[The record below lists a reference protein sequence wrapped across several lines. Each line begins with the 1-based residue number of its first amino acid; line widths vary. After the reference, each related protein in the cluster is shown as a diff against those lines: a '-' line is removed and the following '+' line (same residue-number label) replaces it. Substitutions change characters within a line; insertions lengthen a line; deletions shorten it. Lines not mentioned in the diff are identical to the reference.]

1 MASLFNQ
8 VPSVSTV
15 FALYTSLSAISMI
28 LPSFTLVIEH
38 KWGFCD
44 NQTFRAAEV
53 YFKMRLAGLST
64 GQLLVGSSD
73 LKNPEAEPNLGIPV
87 NTKIVDEFEGIHL
100 EWTLHC
106 VELKSYPFEKRYFNL
121 TCKKEFREK
130 IMTDYLT
137 YIATSAEKIMRHREK
152 LFIYSYSR
160 EGGWQSAK

>member
-1 MASLFNQ
+1 
-8 VPSVSTV
+8 
-15 FALYTSLSAISMI
+15 
-28 LPSFTLVIEH
+28 
-38 KWGFCD
+38 
-44 NQTFRAAEV
+44 
-53 YFKMRLAGLST
+53 MRLAGLST